1 MGYDGNIVRRA
12 QSLVKRCGTRDP
24 FEIAEHLGVEILTVG
39 SLKQLKGFYRVIKRN
54 RFIFLNEKNSPQ
66 MNRIVCAHELGHDQL
81 HREFAAS
88 NTLQEFM
95 LYDMNSIQE
104 YEANVFAANLLLED
118 DAVLELI
125 YDGYNIVQIAA
136 ELQSDMNLVALKVD
150 YLIRKG
156 HDLRWQEYFAKF
168 LK

>member
-12 QSLVKRCGTRDP
+12 QSLVQRCGTRDP

-88 NTLQEFM
+88 NTLQEF
-95 LYDMNSIQE
+95 NEENIR
-104 YEANVFAANLLLED
+104 NFALC
-118 DAVLELI
+118 
-125 YDGYNIVQIAA
+125 
-136 ELQSDMNLVALKVD
+136 
-150 YLIRKG
+150 
-156 HDLRWQEYFAKF
+156 
-168 LK
+168 